1 MPETTLLCQPI
12 SKNQNLNIL
21 ETKWMSHRLESSIKD
36 VGNYLKLWKTPAPSY
51 LFLNKVLTA
60 WHYNCLPPESQ
71 VTVTYCQITFLT
83 ITIPLLLF
91 PASVAK
97 YNRAAIPSVLFQWHQ
112 YMVIFTHLSHSSA
125 ALLAPDS
132 AELSTQPTL
141 KSTEVSR

>member
-60 WHYNCLPPESQ
+60 WHCNCLTPESQ
-71 VTVTYCQITFLT
+71 VTVTYCQITFLQ
-83 ITIPLLLF
+83 LLF
-91 PASVAK
+91 LF
-97 YNRAAIPSVLFQWHQ
+97 YYFLLVLQNITELQYLQSYFNGISTWSYSHISPTVQQLSWHLILQ
-112 YMVIFTHLSHSSA
+112 SS
-125 ALLAPDS
+125 
-132 AELSTQPTL
+132 QPNL
-141 KSTEVSR
+141 H